1 MGTKLK
7 DYDRFTQ
14 TAEGMIVTRKGGM
27 QKSEKQAKPAKGNQK
42 KSGK

>member
-1 MGTKLK
+1 MTKLK

-14 TAEGMIVTRKGGM
+14 TAEGMIVHKKGGQS
-27 QKSEKQAKPAKGNQK
+27 QKTTKKPKATK